1 MPHMSDQFTE
11 LKSALAGHYEIE
23 REIGKGGM
31 SNVYLARDERHSREV
46 ALKVLRPELAAII
59 GAERFVKEIEVTA
72 NLQHPNILPLYDSG
86 EAGGFLYY
94 VMPYLEGESLRIK
107 LNREKQLSVEDTVEI
122 AKAVAAALEFAH
134 QHDVIH
140 RDIKPENILLQAGQ
154 ALVADFGIALAVSQA
169 GGTRL
174 TETGLSLGTPHYMS
188 PEQATGDREID
199 GRSDVY
205 SLGAVVYEMLTG
217 DPPHTG
223 NTMQAIVAK
232 VLTETP
238 TPISRT
244 RDMIPSNVDDAV
256 QRALAK
262 SPADRFASAAN
273 FAVALTDPSFTIPKA
288 GTRDTGASRSLWN
301 PLSLAA
307 TFVAAVLFVAAVVG
321 KFSSD
326 GEDRVMRFAI
336 QLGDDAPLMY
346 IGFGN
351 PPRLSLLPDGSGLVY
366 VSGSPPDYSAI
377 LMLRRFDSLEPQTV
391 PGTANARSPAVSP
404 NGQMVAFLAVQGGR
418 TSLEVVFLT
427 GGSPVSLIDS
437 GIPGPPVW
445 GSDGLIYF
453 FHGDRRTLMRV
464 SPDGDSPAEVVVRG
478 PEGYAYR
485 FPFIVSGA
493 NAALVTAFPS
503 GEVTPAR
510 ANIQI
515 LDFASG
521 SVRTVVPGVR
531 AILSPTGHLLYV
543 TVEDLETGVYNATLM
558 AAPFDPETLTL
569 EGQPAAVLDG
579 IEARGTWG
587 VTDLTLSHSGLLAYA
602 TPGINAPEDV
612 VWVTRDGRTEVVD
625 PDWTRDIE
633 FEGIALSP
641 DGSRLAVQIE
651 PPAVDRDDIWIKQL
665 DDGPLSRL
673 TFDAA
678 RNRNPEWSPDGAW
691 IYYQSVR
698 DGRPGLW
705 RKRSNGTGQE
715 EQVLLSEQDV
725 VEARLSS
732 SDDWMVIV
740 VRNQVGD
747 FDIMGMHITADSV
760 IVPLI
765 SEEAS
770 EFEPALSPDGWWLAY
785 VSNESGQDEVYIRP
799 FPNVNAGKWIL
810 SSNGGRDPL
819 WSRDGRELFYRSNGG
834 QTINVVSMTRG
845 PGAATSR
852 VLVDLPASSNYELN
866 PGNRLFEV
874 APDGRFL
881 MLRRAAVP
889 DVSGDL
895 ILVHNFFAE
904 LSNQ

>member
-1 MPHMSDQFTE
+1 MPDQLSE
-11 LKSALAGHYEIE
+11 LKTALAGHYEIE

-31 SNVYLARDERHSREV
+31 ANVYLARDERHSREV

-94 VMPYLEGESLRIK
+94 VMPYLKGESLRIK

-122 AKAVAAALEFAH
+122 AKAVAGALEFAH

-199 GRSDVY
+199 ARSDVY
-205 SLGAVVYEMLTG
+205 SLGVVVYEMLTG

-238 TPISRT
+238 VPISRT

-256 QRALAK
+256 HRALAK

-273 FAVALTDPSFTIPKA
+273 FAAALTDPSFTIPKA
-288 GTRDTGASRSLWN
+288 GTRDTGASRSPWN
-301 PLSLAA
+301 RLSVVSTL
-307 TFVAAVLFVAAVVG
+307 VAAILFTVTLFG
-321 KFSSD
+321 LFRSGGD
-326 GEDRVMRFAI
+326 DRVMRFAI
-336 QLGDDAPLMY
+336 QLGDDAPLIY
-346 IGFGN
+346 TGYGN
-351 PPRLSLLPDGSGLVY
+351 PPRLALLPDGSGLVY
-366 VSGSPPDYSAI
+366 VSGPPPDYSAR
-377 LMLRRFDSLEPQTV
+377 LMVRHFDRLVPQTV
-391 PGTANARSPAVSP
+391 PGTANAQSPAVSP
-404 NGQMVAFLAVQGGR
+404 DGQMVAFLAVQGGR

-427 GGSPVSLIDS
+427 GGSPISLIDS
-437 GIPGPPVW
+437 GIPRPPVW

-453 FHGDRRTLMRV
+453 FRGDRRTLMRV
-464 SPDGDSPAEVVVRG
+464 SPEGDSPAEVVVRA

-503 GEVTPAR
+503 GEVTPLR

-543 TVEDLETGVYNATLM
+543 TAEDLVTGVYNGILM
-558 AAPFDPETLTL
+558 AAPFDPEELTL
-569 EGQPAAVLDG
+569 EGQPAAVFDG
-579 IEARGTWG
+579 IEARGVWG
-587 VTDLTLSHSGLLAYA
+587 ITDLTLSHTGLLAYA
-602 TPGINAPEDV
+602 TPGTNAPEDV
-612 VWVTRDGRTEVVD
+612 VWVTRDGRTEVID
-625 PDWTRDIE
+625 PDWIRDVE
-633 FEGIALSP
+633 FEGLALSP
-641 DGSRLAVQIE
+641 DGSRLAVQII
-651 PPAVDRDDIWIKQL
+651 PLTFDRSDIWIKQL

-678 RNRNPEWSPDGAW
+678 GNNNPEWSPDGAW

-715 EQVLLSEQDV
+715 EPVLLLDQDIF
-725 VEARLSS
+725 EARLARNT
-732 SDDWMVIV
+732 DWMVMV
-740 VRNQVGD
+740 VQNQRGD
-747 FDIMGMHITADSV
+747 FDIVGMRASADSV
-760 IVPLI
+760 ILPLLA
-765 SEEAS
+765 EEAS
-770 EFEPALSPDGWWLAY
+770 EFEPALSPDDWWLAY

-799 FPNVNAGKWIL
+799 FPNVNDGKWIL
-810 SSNGGRDPL
+810 SSGGGRDPL

-845 PGAATSR
+845 PGAASSR

-866 PGNRLFEV
+866 TSNRLFEV
-874 APDGRFL
+874 ASDGRFL

>member
-1 MPHMSDQFTE
+1 MSDQFTE

-107 LNREKQLSVEDTVEI
+107 LNREKQLSVEDTIEI
-122 AKAVAAALEFAH
+122 TEAVAAALEFAH

-205 SLGAVVYEMLTG
+205 SLGVVVYEMLTG

-238 TPISRT
+238 IPISRT

-273 FAVALTDPSFTIPKA
+273 FAAALTDPSFRITKA
-288 GTRDTGASRSLWN
+288 DAKSAGKTRKLWN
-301 PLSLAA
+301 PLSVGTTL
-307 TFVAAVLFVAAVVG
+307 VAVVLFIAVAFG
-321 KFSSD
+321 MFRPSGD
-326 GEDRVMRFAI
+326 GQVMRFAI
-336 QLGDDAPLMY
+336 QLGDDAPLIY
-346 IGFGN
+346 TGYFN
-351 PPRLSLLPDGSGLVY
+351 PTRLALLPNGSGLVY
-366 VSGSPPDYSAI
+366 VSGPPPDYSAK
-377 LMLRRFDSLEPQTV
+377 LLLRRFDSLEPQTV
-391 PGTANARSPAVSP
+391 PGTANAQSPAVSP
-404 NGQMVAFLAVQGGR
+404 DSRMVAFLAVQGGHR
-418 TSLEVVFLT
+418 SLKVVSVA
-427 GGSPVSLIDS
+427 GGSPISLVDS
-437 GIPGPPVW
+437 GTPGPPSW

-453 FHGDRRTLMRV
+453 FHGDRRTLIRV

-478 PEGYAYR
+478 PEGHAYH
-485 FPFIVSGA
+485 FPFIASDA
-493 NAALVTAFPS
+493 SAALVTAFPS
-503 GEVTPAR
+503 DEVTPSR
-510 ANIQI
+510 ASIRV

-521 SVRTVVPGVR
+521 STRTLVSGVR

-543 TVEDLETGVYNATLM
+543 TAGALEMGVFDGTLM
-558 AAPFDPETLTL
+558 AVPFDPEALTL
-569 EGQPAAVLDG
+569 EGQPFAVFDG
-579 IEARGTWG
+579 IEVRGTWG
-587 VTDLTLSHSGLLAYA
+587 ITDLTLSHSGLLAYA
-602 TPGINAPEDV
+602 TPGINTPEDV

-625 PDWTRDIE
+625 PDWTRDVE

-641 DGSRLAVQIE
+641 GGSQLAVEIV
-651 PPAVDRDDIWIKQL
+651 PPTADRVDIWIKQL

-673 TFDAA
+673 TFDAVQ
-678 RNRNPEWSPDGAW
+678 NLNPEWSPDGAW

-715 EQVLLSEQDV
+715 ERILLPDQDI

-732 SDDWMVIV
+732 NGDWMVIV
-740 VRNQVGD
+740 VQNQSGD
-747 FDIMGMHITADSV
+747 FDIMGMRAAADSV
-760 IVPLI
+760 LVPLI

-770 EFEPALSPDGWWLAY
+770 EFEPALSPNDAWLAY

-799 FPNVNAGKWIL
+799 FPNVNDGKWIL
-810 SSNGGRDPL
+810 SSGGGRDPL

-866 PGNRLFEV
+866 PSNRLFEV
-874 APDGRFL
+874 AADGRFL

-904 LSNQ
+904 LRGEIGE

>member
-1 MPHMSDQFTE
+1 MTQRPED
-11 LKSALAGHYEIE
+11 LKAALAGRYEIE
-23 REIGKGGM
+23 REIGQGGM
-31 SNVYLARDERHSREV
+31 ANVYLARDVRHSREV

-94 VMPYLEGESLRIK
+94 VMPYLEGESLKIK
-107 LNREKQLSVEDTVEI
+107 LNREKQLSVEVTIEI

-199 GRSDVY
+199 ARSDVY

-232 VLTETP
+232 VLTDTP
-238 TPISRT
+238 IPISRT
-244 RDMIPSNVDDAV
+244 RDMIPPNVEDAV

-273 FAVALTDPSFTIPKA
+273 FAAALTDPSFTIPKA
-288 GTRDTGASRSLWN
+288 GTRDTGASGSLWN
-301 PLSLAA
+301 PLSLGA
-307 TFVAAVLFVAAVVG
+307 TFVAVLLFIAAVFG
-321 KFSSD
+321 ISSPD
-326 GEDRVMRFAI
+326 GDDPVMRFAI
-336 QLGDDAPLMY
+336 QLGDDAPLNYRGY
-346 IGFGN
+346 IH
-351 PPRLSLLPDGSGLVY
+351 PPRLSLLPDGSGLIY
-366 VSGSPPDYSAI
+366 ESGSAPDYSSN
-377 LMLRRFDSLEPQTV
+377 LVLRSFDSLEPQTV
-391 PGTANARSPAVSP
+391 PGTASAQSPAVSP
-404 NGQMVAFLAVQGGR
+404 DSRMVAFLAVQGGH
-418 TSLEVVFLT
+418 TTMKVVFLA
-427 GGSPVSLIDS
+427 GGSPISLVDS
-437 GIPGPPVW
+437 GTPGPPSW

-453 FHGDRRTLMRV
+453 FNGDRRTLMRV
-464 SPDGDSPAEVVVRG
+464 SPEGDSPAEIVVRG
-478 PEGYAYR
+478 PEGHAYR
-485 FPFIVSGA
+485 FPFIAPNAS
-493 NAALVTAFPS
+493 AALVTAFPS
-503 GEVTPAR
+503 DEITPLTASIR
-510 ANIQI
+510 V

-521 SVRTVVPGVR
+521 NVRTLVPGVWP
-531 AILSPTGHLLYV
+531 ILSPTGHLFYV
-543 TVEDLETGVYNATLM
+543 TAEVLETGVFDGTLM
-558 AAPFDPETLTL
+558 AALFDPETLTL
-569 EGQPAAVLDG
+569 EGRPFAVFDG
-579 IEARGTWG
+579 IEVRVPWG
-587 VTDLTLSHSGLLAYA
+587 VTDLTLSHSGLLAYT

-641 DGSRLAVQIE
+641 DGSRLAVEIL
-651 PPAVDRDDIWIKQL
+651 PLAANRTDIWIKQL

-673 TFDAA
+673 TFEPA
-678 RNRNPEWSPDGAW
+678 RNRNPEWSRDGAW

-715 EQVLLSEQDV
+715 EHVLLSDQNIF
-725 VEARLSS
+725 EARLARNA
-732 SDDWMVIV
+732 DWMVMV
-740 VRNQVGD
+740 VQNQRGD
-747 FDIMGMHITADSV
+747 FDIVGMSASADSV
-760 IVPLI
+760 ILPLI
-765 SEEAS
+765 AEQAS
-770 EFEPALSPDGWWLAY
+770 EFEPALSPNDAWLAY
-785 VSNESGQDEVYIRP
+785 VSDESGQDEIYVRP
-799 FPNVNAGKWIL
+799 FPNVNDGKWIL
-810 SSNGGRDPL
+810 SSDGRQDPL
-819 WSRDGRELFYRSNGG
+819 WSGDGSELFYRSNGG

-845 PGAATSR
+845 PGAASSR

-866 PGNRLFEV
+866 PSNRLFEV
-874 APDGRFL
+874 AADGRFL

-904 LSNQ
+904 LRGER